1 MGGEEGGMT
10 EPAPH
15 DSYLGFST
23 VATAALLA
31 VLGIAGQWWA
41 FLAVLFMVALWK
53 RRSVAT
59 LGEESC
65 SRCADERLREFT
77 QDWTAPEKRD
87 VERLISAK
95 KIVHCWEDGPRT
107 LDDLGTTCMRED
119 GHGGEHEW
127 TRDDQ
132 LTVRFS
138 GRRRA

>member
-1 MGGEEGGMT
+1 MT
-10 EPAPH
+10 ESAPH
-15 DSYLGFST
+15 DPHLGFST
-23 VATAALLA
+23 VATIVLLVVLA
-31 VLGIAGQWWA
+31 VAAQWWA
-41 FLAVLFMVALWK
+41 FLAVLVMLVLWK

-65 SRCADERLREFT
+65 SRCWEADERLREFT
-77 QDWTAPEKRD
+77 QGWTEPERMD

-107 LDDLGTTCMRED
+107 LDDIGTTCMRED

-138 GRRRA
+138 GRRDAR